1 MYVLFIN
8 ISVKNWNFAT
18 EEGIAMS
25 FLTEPVYCM
34 TWIWTLH
41 RVYNKLKS
49 PIEAGEIFGLLN
61 CMIRLMLAT
70 VPLVKQINELG
81 NKQTTLVFMNLL

>member
-8 ISVKNWNFAT
+8 ISVKNWHFAT
-18 EEGIAMS
+18 EEGIAMC

-41 RVYNKLKS
+41 RSYNRSKS
-49 PIEAGEIFGLLN
+49 PIEEDNIWATKLYDKTLCLL
-61 CMIRLMLAT
+61 RLL
-70 VPLVKQINELG
+70 
-81 NKQTTLVFMNLL
+81 